1 MQVSCTFLLL
11 INQVYQIT
19 TREDEVKTLVLS
31 FILAPIRIPILDCT
45 RRTTIVNTMILKTS
59 FILHKNKF
67 LILLKRLLRNE
78 RHTLD
83 EMNVNTNSVRRENQ
97 VHFHNIRIYWLGKLT
112 VKTSN
117 DLSYSFL
124 LS

>member
-67 LILLKRLLRNE
+67 LILLEHLLRNE